1 MERDFRKEREL
12 EILAEIELKHTLLS
26 DKEIEN
32 SVKKFKIANENTDL
46 EMDFRC

>member
-12 EILAEIELKHTLLS
+12 EKLAQIELKQEILS

-32 SVKKFKIANENTDL
+32 SVKKFKIAKADAKL
-46 EMDFRC
+46 EKE